1 MNKCVCSKIQKSGE
15 IWMQSLCNNCQSEIV
30 ACSWNCSL
38 EICQN
43 CRRDLRISKIL
54 DLGEMV
60 VENIGIFKNSEIL

>member
-43 CRRDLRISKIL
+43 CKRDLLIL
-54 DLGEMV
+54 EVLKSGETLEDNL
-60 VENIGIFKNSEIL
+60 ENV